1 MEMINKV
8 FKLKE
13 RGTNLATEVRGGLVT
28 FFAMS
33 YIVVLNPLIV
43 SGKDSTGAILG
54 ENRVAAMTA
63 LVAGVLTILMG
74 LVANAPMG
82 LATGLGINA
91 LIAVTAT
98 TLPNA
103 TWPDIMGLVVIEGVI
118 MLILVLSGFR
128 RAIFAAV
135 PQELRTSVAAGIGLF
150 IVLIAMAD
158 SHFVSQG
165 DGTPLTLGSKGELQ
179 GLPLIIFGIGILL
192 TFILFAKK
200 VKGNVLISIIVCTLL
215 AFALQ
220 AFTHMGLSAT
230 SQNGIGWALSVPTI
244 PQSIVSIPDFSLF
257 GQFDIFHAWTVLS
270 PITVV
275 MLIFSI
281 LLTAFFDGMGTMYA
295 ISKEANLVDKDGNPI
310 AAKEIFIVDSLGSIS
325 GGLCSI
331 APNTIFV
338 ESSTGIAEG
347 AKTGLAS
354 IITGL
359 CFLLTTF
366 LTPLITSVPM
376 EAVAPALI
384 FVGFL
389 MLKEMSKLNWTALDT
404 AIPAFLIM
412 VSIPFTYS
420 ITNGIGI
427 GFISYVILKI
437 AQKKA
442 KDIHPLLWIVSGV
455 FLIYFLQVAFTQL
468 LNILF

>member
-1 MEMINKV
+1 MEIVNRI
-8 FKLKE
+8 FKIKE
-13 RGTNLATEVRGGLVT
+13 RGSNISTEIRGGLAT

-43 SGKDSTGAILG
+43 SGKDSTGAMLG
-54 ENRVAAMTA
+54 DNRVAAMTA
-63 LVAGVLTILMG
+63 LVAGILTILMG
-74 LVANAPMG
+74 TVANAPMG

-91 LIAVTAT
+91 LIAVTVK
-98 TLPNA
+98 TLPGA

-118 MLILVLSGFR
+118 MLILVLTGFR

-165 DGTPLTLGSKGELQ
+165 DGVPLTLGTKGVLR
-179 GLPLIIFGIGILL
+179 GLPLIVFGVGILL

-200 VKGNVLISIIVCTLL
+200 VKGNVLISIIICTFF
-215 AFALQ
+215 AFGLQ
-220 AFTHMGLSAT
+220 ALAPMGLSAT
-230 SQNGIGWALSVPTI
+230 SENGIGWALSIPTI
-244 PQSIVSIPDFSLF
+244 PQSIVSIPDLSLF
-257 GQFDIFHAWTVLS
+257 GQFNIFHAWTVLS
-270 PITVV
+270 PITIT

-281 LLTAFFDGMGTMYA
+281 LLTAFFDGMGSMYA

-310 AAKEIFIVDSLGSIS
+310 ASKRIFIVDSLGSIS
-325 GGLCSI
+325 GGVCSI
-331 APNTIFV
+331 SPNTIFI

-347 AKTGLAS
+347 AKTGLSAVV
-354 IITGL
+354 TGL

-376 EAVAPALI
+376 EAVAPALV

-389 MLKEMSKLNWTALDT
+389 MIKEMSKLNWTSLDT
-404 AIPAFLIM
+404 AIPAFLIII
-412 VSIPFTYS
+412 SIPFTYS
-420 ITNGIGI
+420 ITNGIGM
-427 GFISYVILKI
+427 GFISYVILKLVE
-437 AQKKA
+437 KKG
-442 KDIHPLLWIVSGV
+442 KTVHPLLWIVSAV
-455 FLIYFLQVAFTQL
+455 FLIYFLQVPFIQL
-468 LNILF
+468 LTAIF